1 MSLQRLVLLLVF
13 VVVGFASS
21 LAVAQ
26 VKNKEKARMHYE
38 SAEKYYQKA
47 EFRKALEDYL
57 KVLDYIETDSIP
69 EMYFNIAQCHRQLG
83 EIDKA
88 LFYYRLFLS
97 KSPTSP
103 LRPEVEK
110 HITAMEMERKK
121 TTKPKGKVTI
131 ITEPPGATILLDTFE
146 GEGIGQT
153 PKVIEA
159 EEGTHI
165 LVLRLAG
172 YKDLTHQLVV
182 EPDKMVV
189 VQQTLTS
196 SSGSS
201 APTHQDPKSF
211 LVPPGQQK
219 PVPSTTP
226 VPEQPKPVVPQSQ
239 PFYTTWWFWTGT
251 GATTVFTLATVGFGI
266 RTLNLH
272 DDWKKSSYTDTDAK
286 DQGELSRTLTD
297 VFLVGALVS
306 AGLTVWGVL
315 THNST
320 PPATTQN
327 QNVWLV
333 PSCGPTGCGL
343 VFSLSF

>member
-1 MSLQRLVLLLVF
+1 MSLQRLVLLFVF

-38 SAEKYYQKA
+38 TAEKYYQKA
-47 EFRKALEDYL
+47 EFRKALDEYL

-97 KSPTSP
+97 KSPNSP

-110 HITAMEMERKK
+110 HITVMEKEQKK

-182 EPDKMVV
+182 EVNKMVV

-201 APTHQDPKSF
+201 APTQHDPQSL
-211 LVPPGQQK
+211 LVPDQPK
-219 PVPSTTP
+219 PVPGTTP

-239 PFYTTWWFWTGT
+239 PYYTTWWFWTGT
-251 GATTVFTLATVGFGI
+251 GATTVFTLATMAFGI
-266 RTLNLH
+266 RTLDLQ
-272 DDWKKSSYTDTDAK
+272 DKWKKSSYTDTNVK
-286 DQGELSRTLTD
+286 DDGVLSRTLTD

-315 THNST
+315 THPST
-320 PPATTQN
+320 PSPATTQN
-327 QNVWLV
+327 QNGWLV
-333 PSCGPTGCGL
+333 PSCGPNGCGL